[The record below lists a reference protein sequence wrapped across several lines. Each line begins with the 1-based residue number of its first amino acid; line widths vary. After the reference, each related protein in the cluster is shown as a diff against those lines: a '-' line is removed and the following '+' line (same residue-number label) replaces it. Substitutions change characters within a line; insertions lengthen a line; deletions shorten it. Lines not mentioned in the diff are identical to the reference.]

1 MQTRIL
7 GRTGLEVSEV
17 GIGCGAFGV
26 RNYLRPWD
34 PDAAPAQRRTNEMV
48 HRALELGYNY
58 FDTAPGYGRSEE
70 MAGIALQGHREEV
83 VLATKVS
90 AGQWTPEQ
98 IRRSVEAS
106 LRRLRTDV
114 IDVLQFHGGWFA
126 GDEADQVLQRGG
138 VETFRLL
145 REEGKVRFLGFT
157 TEGPSGGVERLID
170 SDAFDVMQ
178 VQYSLMYQHAC
189 DFEFDMGIMRQAE
202 ARNMGIVLMRPFTS
216 GRFQKLM
223 AMAFPRI
230 PEEDVARL
238 LLNYVLSNPLVDVAL
253 AGVRDV
259 RAVEQN
265 NAVSDDTAS
274 RIDLPALHNPWV

>member
-1 MQTRIL
+1 M
-7 GRTGLEVSEV
+7 
-17 GIGCGAFGV
+17 
-26 RNYLRPWD
+26 
-34 PDAAPAQRRTNEMV
+34 
-48 HRALELGYNY
+48 
-58 FDTAPGYGRSEE
+58 
-70 MAGIALQGHREEV
+70 
-83 VLATKVS
+83 
-90 AGQWTPEQ
+90 
-98 IRRSVEAS
+98 
-106 LRRLRTDV
+106 
-114 IDVLQFHGGWFA
+114 
-126 GDEADQVLQRGG
+126 
-138 VETFRLL
+138 
-145 REEGKVRFLGFT
+145 RFLGFT

-259 RAVEQN
+259 RAVAQN
-265 NAVSDDTAS
+265 NAVSDDAAS